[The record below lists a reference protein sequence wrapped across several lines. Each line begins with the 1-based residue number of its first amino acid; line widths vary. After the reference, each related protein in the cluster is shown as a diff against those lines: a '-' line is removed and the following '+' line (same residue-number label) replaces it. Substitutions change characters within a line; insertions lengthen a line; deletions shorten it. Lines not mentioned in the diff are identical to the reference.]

1 VGANP
6 AVSEIRVSVG
16 GQTQTVGAGST
27 EATFTGLAQGAR
39 YDASVV
45 AVNAM
50 GSTPMN
56 ARPITTTKLD
66 VSAQWVETCSG
77 NERGYFVGPCHTFT
91 LSAPGWDDG
100 ASIPHIC
107 TVRSDRDNSTATVR
121 VDGAGPIPS
130 RVVTLAD
137 SADVFNRGQ
146 YILGECKPE
155 R

>member
-1 VGANP
+1 MVVVDGRAR
-6 AVSEIRVSVG
+6 AWGES
-16 GQTQTVGAGST
+16 Q
-27 EATFTGLAQGAR
+27 GL
-39 YDASVV
+39 
-45 AVNAM
+45 
-50 GSTPMN
+50 
-56 ARPITTTKLD
+56 
-66 VSAQWVETCSG
+66 
-77 NERGYFVGPCHTFT
+77 
-91 LSAPGWDDG
+91 G